1 MLKRIERKLRHG
13 VIDSLVRALDRG
25 SDGAESVDLD
35 RVRRVLFVRPNF
47 RLGNLV
53 LTTPALSIA
62 RRSLPEAE
70 LHLLTTSPYRKLLRG
85 HPDVDRLVTLDR
97 EMFYR
102 PWSLI
107 RFVRAM
113 RAVHYD
119 LAVDCS
125 EGESMTGA
133 FLARLSAARWRV
145 APRGSPY
152 APLYNVR
159 VPLDRARHH
168 RVERLADLLEEI
180 GFSRDDL
187 GLSVELSASERG
199 WAERRAREWNFP
211 GDTPIV
217 GVNIGAR
224 NDKRWPIERFLDVI
238 RGFDAERD
246 VGIVVFA
253 GPEDRDRLAALE
265 GRLPESVAVDTTD
278 RVRRFAALLERCA
291 VFVTGDTGPMHLAAA
306 VGTPTV
312 SIFLKDNHATFA
324 PIGTR
329 HRCVLEEGGDIEPDA
344 VVRTAF
350 DALDSVSHSPESAS
364 TG

>member
-25 SDGAESVDLD
+25 ADGAESVDLD
-35 RVRRVLFVRPNF
+35 QVRRVLFVRPNF

-70 LHLLTTSPYRKLLRG
+70 LHLLTTSPYRELLRG

-113 RAVHYD
+113 RAVRYD

-145 APRGSPY
+145 APRSSPY

-159 VPLDRARHH
+159 VPLDRARDH
-168 RVERLADLLEEI
+168 RIERLADLLEEI
-180 GFSRDDL
+180 GFSRDGL
-187 GLSVELSASERG
+187 ELSVELSAAERR
-199 WAERRAREWNFP
+199 WAERRVREWNVP

-224 NDKRWPIERFLDVI
+224 DDKRWPIERFLDVI
-238 RGFDAERD
+238 RGLDAKRD

-265 GRLPESVAVDTTD
+265 GRLPESVVVDTTD

-291 VFVTGDTGPMHLAAA
+291 VVVTGDTGPMHLSAA
-306 VGTPTV
+306 VGTATV
-312 SIFLKDNHATFA
+312 SIFLRANHGTFA
-324 PIGTR
+324 PRGER
-329 HRCVLEEGGDIEPDA
+329 HRFVHGEDGGIDPDTVLGA
-344 VVRTAF
+344 VS
-350 DALDSVSHSPESAS
+350 DALDSSPRGSAS
-364 TG
+364 AR